1 MKERQMAE
9 VLAGRTLGDIMTE
22 RRARVDAALE
32 QWLPGADVPPST
44 IHEAMRYSVF
54 AGGKRLRPM
63 LALFGCEAVGGKL
76 EDAMPVAVALE
87 LIHTYSLVHDDL
99 PAMDDDDYR
108 RGRPTCH
115 KVYGDAVAILAG
127 DALLTHAFQVLADP
141 TAGGVPAPRRLQ
153 IIAEISAAAGSAGM
167 VGGQTMDIQAEGQTP
182 DPATLLT
189 LHAKKTGAL
198 LRASLRVG
206 ALAGGADEAALA
218 ALTRYGERL
227 GLAFQIVDDI
237 LDIEGNS
244 AEMGKTAGSDLRK
257 KKATYPAVFGL
268 EASRQDAARLLQEA
282 KEALRPLG
290 KGGAILAALADY
302 VGRRRS

>member
-1 MKERQMAE
+1 MPDDGSTRDLADIMAE
-9 VLAGRTLGDIMTE
+9 RHAQ
-22 RRARVDAALE
+22 VDAALDRR
-32 QWLPGADVPPST
+32 LPRVDEPPPT

-76 EDAMPVAVALE
+76 DDAMPAAVALE

-99 PAMDDDDYR
+99 PAMDDDDFR

-115 KVYGDAVAILAG
+115 KVYGEAVAILAG

-141 TAGGVPAPRRLQ
+141 TDLGVPAARRLQ
-153 IIAEISAAAGSAGM
+153 IIAEMGAAADSAGM
-167 VGGQTMDIQAEGQTP
+167 VGGQTMDIQAEGKVL
-182 DPATLLT
+182 DPTTLLT
-189 LHAKKTGAL
+189 LHSKKTGAL

-206 ALAGGADEAALA
+206 GLAGGADDAAMA
-218 ALTRYGERL
+218 SLTRYGERL

-237 LDIEGNS
+237 LDIEGSS

-257 KKATYPAVFGL
+257 HKATYPAVFGL
-268 EASRQDAARLLQEA
+268 EASRREAARLLAEA
-282 KEALRPLG
+282 CEAVRPLG
-290 KGGAILAALADY
+290 GGATTLMALADF